1 MHVSTQFSLQPHD
14 LCYDF
19 CPIRSQLAE
28 HEQEINDLEFKM
40 EKVSHVVAV
49 VGLVYSV
56 FLLVPLH
63 LTESRM

>member
-40 EKVSHVVAV
+40 EKVSHSGCILIGPTAFDRITDVTV
-49 VGLVYSV
+49 
-56 FLLVPLH
+56 H
-63 LTESRM
+63 